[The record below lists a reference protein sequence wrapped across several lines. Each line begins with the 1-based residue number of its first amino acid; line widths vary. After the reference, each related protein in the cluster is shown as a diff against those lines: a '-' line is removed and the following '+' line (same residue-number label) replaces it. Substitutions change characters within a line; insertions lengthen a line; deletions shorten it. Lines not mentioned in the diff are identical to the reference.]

1 MPLSFDQLR
10 DARKAR
16 TKIVEVPLDEDI
28 LREIDELERALPL
41 QRHVDETE
49 NLPPKA
55 ARLEKQLEELKVQ
68 AQATQLGETFTFRE
82 LPRPVYRRLIE
93 DSPSPD
99 RGLRWDEDMFAPAL
113 LAKSCVSHDF
123 TVEQWKTLWD
133 EWPSWVVYPMFA
145 AAFEVCEQPSRVPFG
160 GSSTGKTRNSERSS
174 GTADLEG

>member
-1 MPLSFDQLR
+1 MPLSFDELR
-10 DARKAR
+10 QARKAR

-55 ARLEKQLEELKVQ
+55 ARLEKQLEDLKVQ
-68 AQATQLGETFTFRE
+68 AQAASEEFTFQE
-82 LPRPVYRRLIE
+82 LPRPTYRELLAAH
-93 DSPSPD
+93 PSD
-99 RGLRWDEDMFAPAL
+99 DKDLRWNEDTFAPAL
-113 LAKSCVSHDF
+113 LAATCVSHEF
-123 TVEQWKTLWD
+123 TVDQWKTLWD

-145 AAFEVCEQPSRVPFG
+145 AAYEVCEQPSRVPFG
-160 GSSTGKTRNSERSS
+160 GSSTGRTRSSGQNS